1 MPARDDLQIEVPFLG
16 GANQGEPQKRGAQM
30 QNVTVIKRGGS
41 WLHSFFILLLLGAV
55 SAMTY
60 WGYDF
65 LQDQQQRI
73 LLAQATEERIADLEQ
88 LLEDSRAQAKKS
100 GQTLQQRL
108 DEQHNLVQQ
117 QKKLMDTQYLEY
129 QRKFAALIDNANT
142 KQAEQLAQFN
152 AEISK
157 LELKVKNAQEDA
169 QEEMGFMTSQQKTAL
184 SGLEERLV
192 EMDALRTSVTNIEIT
207 QTKQQGTQQG
217 LLADLEA
224 LSIDV
229 SGGSDKSADQLVS
242 LKKELQS
249 LDANLE
255 KYKGSAHA
263 SLKALASKVSIIAKK
278 AAPKLSAAV
287 VARLDKTENAIR
299 AFDGTRAQVNKDIQR
314 LKSKVNKIQLQ
325 LQ

>member
-1 MPARDDLQIEVPFLG
+1 
-16 GANQGEPQKRGAQM
+16 
-30 QNVTVIKRGGS
+30 
-41 WLHSFFILLLLGAV
+41 
-55 SAMTY
+55 
-60 WGYDF
+60 
-65 LQDQQQRI
+65 
-73 LLAQATEERIADLEQ
+73 
-88 LLEDSRAQAKKS
+88 
-100 GQTLQQRL
+100 
-108 DEQHNLVQQ
+108 
-117 QKKLMDTQYLEY
+117 MDTQYLEY
-129 QRKFAALIDNANT
+129 QRKFSALIDNANT

-152 AEISK
+152 EEISK

-207 QTKQQGTQQG
+207 QTKLQGAQQGV
-217 LLADLEA
+217 LADLAA
-224 LSIDV
+224 LTNDV
-229 SGGSDKSADQLVS
+229 SGGTDKSGTELAA
-242 LKKELQS
+242 LKKGLQS
-249 LDANLE
+249 LDASLE

-263 SLKALASKVSIIAKK
+263 SLKALAAKVSVIAKK

-287 VARLDKTENAIR
+287 VSRLDKTENAIR